1 VTIEQATE
9 KLKAVVTEFFAE
21 MEKRMHQGE
30 DFQLALM
37 TVCRTRPDLIDQE
50 NSLRD
55 YIKHLGRK
63 HSGGYSISA
72 LSKLFGTHR
81 RLVESWATLG
91 LLGKP
96 HVQGRHGGDIRF
108 TEAAVARFTRRHPQE
123 YDLARVDRE
132 WFKGI
137 VFGVTETS
145 V

>member
-1 VTIEQATE
+1 MLGKVFDDTHSR
-9 KLKAVVTEFFAE
+9 VTESLHSPSVA
-21 MEKRMHQGE
+21 MADGPRVRSGRVPR
-30 DFQLALM
+30 AL
-37 TVCRTRPDLIDQE
+37 TASSATK
-50 NSLRD
+50 S
-55 YIKHLGRK
+55 HRK

-81 RLVESWATLG
+81 RLVESWATRG